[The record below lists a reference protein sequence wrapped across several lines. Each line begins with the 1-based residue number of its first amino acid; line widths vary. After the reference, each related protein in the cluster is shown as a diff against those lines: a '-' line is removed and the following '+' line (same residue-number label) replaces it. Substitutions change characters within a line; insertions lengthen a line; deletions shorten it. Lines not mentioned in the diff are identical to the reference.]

1 MKSFLRKS
9 TIHNNLYSSLL
20 QKDGEAQVLADND
33 VEAPAGWLVVKKKK
47 TEKRV
52 SWLTIISDCH
62 DFVIRRR

>member
-33 VEAPAGWLVVKKKK
+33 VEAPAGWLVVKEKTKKNFFA
-47 TEKRV
+47 
-52 SWLTIISDCH
+52 H
-62 DFVIRRR
+62 NNIRLP